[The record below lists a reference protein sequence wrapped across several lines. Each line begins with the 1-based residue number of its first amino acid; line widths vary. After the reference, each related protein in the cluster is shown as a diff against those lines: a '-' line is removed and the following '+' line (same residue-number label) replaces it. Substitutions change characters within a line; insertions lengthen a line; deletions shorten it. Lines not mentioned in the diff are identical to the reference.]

1 MKLRKFSA
9 IAISITALSNSALA
23 LSDEGAHWVCESE
36 ELYRQLLSSRLYGV
50 GKEPEQGC
58 RTLPTGIQIKEY
70 SCVTKDLKLCQYSWT
85 EKDEQ
90 LFMWGSAII
99 STLDK

>member
-9 IAISITALSNSALA
+9 IAIAVTTLSNSALA

-50 GKEPEQGC
+50 GKEPELGC
-58 RTLPTGIQIKEY
+58 RTLPTGIQITEDF
-70 SCVTKDLKLCQYSWT
+70 CETKDLKLCRYSWT
-85 EKDEQ
+85 EDSEN
-90 LFMWGSAII
+90 LLMWGSAII